1 MDSFP
6 TDQYLQEMERVAAV
20 GFTVGLLLVCLF
32 WAYGYFRRRTRKRP
46 SGASRHL
53 PTSGEES

>member
-1 MDSFP
+1 
-6 TDQYLQEMERVAAV
+6 MERFAAV
-20 GFTVGLLLVCLF
+20 GFTVGLLVVCLF